1 MTTSRLEELVEWLE
15 HFTLDAYLSDPEHLV
30 DVLAER
36 QPVLTEIEK
45 LNTSKLDPAVR
56 TALKARLEAVLARD
70 EAVLE
75 ALRTARAETQK
86 SLEQVSSGRAAVR
99 GYGAQSSPPGS
110 SVRRVG

>member
-1 MTTSRLEELVEWLE
+1 MTARRLEELVEWLE

-30 DVLAER
+30 EVLAER
-36 QPVLTEIEK
+36 QPVLREIEQFDA
-45 LNTSKLDPAVR
+45 SKLEPTVR
-56 TALKARLEAVLARD
+56 AALKSRLEAVLARD

-75 ALRTARAETQK
+75 ALRNARDEAQK

-99 GYGAQSSPPGS
+99 GYGGQSSPPGP